1 MNGSL
6 ENAYDTFVIV
16 SPYTNYPRS
25 EQKAFPCTIETID
38 NLICNLYFHLSCFLC
53 IQVDCYKIFSNN
65 LFYLQLKFHP
75 EENLKEICDIKFVA
89 YNMSKE
95 LSKFLKHS
103 MGSRWNKCCCDKRN
117 KSSKEHKRKTMSVY
131 FSQPITICEFAFNFN
146 ENVVGSINIHFSD
159 IFMK

>member
-1 MNGSL
+1 MIYYHPLFLIPYKSSEMRL
-6 ENAYDTFVIV
+6 HCFFAFYVFKLIV
-16 SPYTNYPRS
+16 
-25 EQKAFPCTIETID
+25 C
-38 NLICNLYFHLSCFLC
+38 
-53 IQVDCYKIFSNN
+53 KIFTNN